1 MAGLILLLALAIG
14 ISMVFY
20 YAARAAFKAD
30 SRERKRT
37 NELFAYL
44 ERTFKGESDD
54 PGNR

>member
-1 MAGLILLLALAIG
+1 MDVILLLALAGG
-14 ISMVFY
+14 ICIFFY

-44 ERTFKGESDD
+44 ERTFKGENDD

>member
-1 MAGLILLLALAIG
+1 MDVILLLALAAG
-14 ISMVFY
+14 IFTFFY

-44 ERTFKGESDD
+44 ERTFKGEDE

>member
-1 MAGLILLLALAIG
+1 MDVVLLLALAIG
-14 ISMVFY
+14 ICIFFY

-54 PGNR
+54 TGNR